1 KNGLVGRVGTWC
13 NVCRRPIE
21 VENLVLNTARAAL
34 EWVRRLIDW
43 PRLTHR
49 TGCVLHLFL
58 EPPVL
63 GAAIAVFADG
73 TILDPAFG
81 AAHRYG
87 LGRANEFFPRF
98 FERPDGA
105 GIAIIRTVWIAM
117 PVITFRPRAFLF
129 HLVVIVT
136 EIIQVLLCLLTVL
149 LGPVTYLVHFPSA
162 AGIVSNTLAASRGGH
177 ILQYARLFLIQR
189 FTDFGRQDVALTKL
203 LNHLFDCFA
212 VGLGPEPFERRFDIL
227 HRNLSPTDRPNLYR
241 RRSS

>member
-1 KNGLVGRVGTWC
+1 
-13 NVCRRPIE
+13 
-21 VENLVLNTARAAL
+21 
-34 EWVRRLIDW
+34 
-43 PRLTHR
+43 
-49 TGCVLHLFL
+49 
-58 EPPVL
+58 
-63 GAAIAVFADG
+63 
-73 TILDPAFG
+73 
-81 AAHRYG
+81 
-87 LGRANEFFPRF
+87 EFFPRF

-189 FTDFGRQDVALTKL
+189 FTDFGRQDLALTKL

-212 VGLGPEPFERRFDIL
+212 VGLRPEPFERRFDIL

-241 RRSS
+241 RRSSAETQRDWQRILLCGALLPVLQRPDKFTDLNLIQLGIEIRVEIGLQNYTQSKRVGQIHPNRPA